1 MCNKSFKIKDIFAD
15 HWDACIDL
23 EHPIRSA
30 VLKNVDK
37 IIKCGDPSMGHAMKN
52 NLK

>member
-15 HWDACIDL
+15 HWDAFIDL